1 MRARTVRKAPD
12 AKAPQSPKRP
22 NALRMPRFAGKRP
35 KTRAQT
41 RRFGVLRPSA
51 IAEARGRIDPA
62 GGKRRGKKPN
72 ARKKKRYTAAC
83 SL

>member
-22 NALRMPRFAGKRP
+22 NARRMPRFAGKRP

-41 RRFGVLRPSA
+41 RRFGVLRRA
-51 IAEARGRIDPA
+51 Q
-62 GGKRRGKKPN
+62 
-72 ARKKKRYTAAC
+72 
-83 SL
+83 